1 VRPGDWPTRS
11 REAGKLADPGPQ
23 PDKAPFISYMKG
35 ALLHS
40 AAERIPVTRDTPTD
54 AFMLPAFQVCH
65 AQGWPRLRA
74 GRGRGLAAVDGGIVQ
89 VGMTSIL
96 PPTRIVM
103 ITVSR
108 RRGEAGLWPPLP
120 PRGR

>member
-54 AFMLPAFQVCH
+54 AFRSPAFQVCH
-65 AQGWPRLRA
+65 AQGWPRLRV
-74 GRGRGLAAVDGGIVQ
+74 GRG
-89 VGMTSIL
+89 
-96 PPTRIVM
+96 
-103 ITVSR
+103 
-108 RRGEAGLWPPLP
+108 
-120 PRGR
+120 